1 MASERL
7 ARILAQLSAGGVTD
21 PGVARL
27 CEVCASVTM
36 TSGAAIMLVPAD
48 APPVSLYTTNDVS
61 RLVEEAQF
69 TLGEGPSVDAYQL
82 ERPVIEPDLANPETV
97 RWPAFSPVVLRA
109 GVRSVFGLPLRIG
122 AVRLGALGFYRD
134 MAGPLTNDQHADALV
149 LADVATRAVLA
160 IQANASAGEI
170 AVELESGA
178 NLRFVVH
185 QASGMVAGQ
194 LGVSIT
200 EALVRL
206 RAYAFANDRAISEIA
221 EEVVARHLHFHSDSV
236 EVHEE

>member
-1 MASERL
+1 
-7 ARILAQLSAGGVTD
+7 
-21 PGVARL
+21 
-27 CEVCASVTM
+27 
-36 TSGAAIMLVPAD
+36 MLVSDD
-48 APPVSLYTTNDVS
+48 APLGSWRTPDAVSGLM
-61 RLVEEAQF
+61 EETQY
-69 TLGEGPSVDAYQL
+69 TLGEGPCFDAYHL

-109 GVRSVFGLPLRIG
+109 GVRSVFGFPLRIG
-122 AVRLGALGFYRD
+122 AVCLGALGFYRD
-134 MAGPLTNDQHADALV
+134 IAGPLTNDQHADALV

-170 AVELESGA
+170 AAELESGA

-236 EVHEE
+236 EVHEQ